1 MHIVSVEF
9 TSNKQ
14 FSYGSDLNIY
24 MPKKKKKKKTE
35 WDPCHDSVLAIGEQ
49 SWSFQSGDPL
59 TWDHGDALHCGCYK
73 ALWMHR
79 GWGVG
84 GGSSKHQHVTEE
96 LETQSSEQLACWQRS
111 CLLTLQVA
119 LFFFSPF

>member
-84 GGSSKHQHVTEE
+84 GGQANISMSLKN
-96 LETQSSEQLACWQRS
+96 WKRS
-111 CLLTLQVA
+111 RVNSWPVGNA
-119 LFFFSPF
+119 LVC